1 MKKILFI
8 CSGNTC
14 RSPMAEALLNYEL
27 EKDNIKDYEAESAGI
42 HCFNEM
48 PASENSI
55 KVIQELDIDITDH
68 KSKKINTIIL
78 NEAYKIIA
86 LTQSIAEQ
94 LKRYYPEFREKIT
107 TLKFYLENR
116 DDDVRDPFM
125 SDVNEYRCC
134 REEIYKCVKKLVE
147 LIKAQKL

>member
-55 KVIQELDIDITDH
+55 KVMQELDIDITDH

-86 LTQSIAEQ
+86 LTQSI
-94 LKRYYPEFREKIT
+94 
-107 TLKFYLENR
+107 
-116 DDDVRDPFM
+116 
-125 SDVNEYRCC
+125 
-134 REEIYKCVKKLVE
+134 
-147 LIKAQKL
+147 